1 MDVKFNTFDK
11 DIKELKVSVETVLT
25 EIKKK

>member
-1 MDVKFNTFDK
+1 MDVKFNTIDK